1 MPIYSQSHNPAHPA
15 GERPGSQHT
24 RANTRQATVATSPFA
39 MLMASAAVIL
49 AFAMVCP
56 RSHADDKTPADM
68 VIRGGR
74 VVTVDRNFRIVDAM
88 AIRKGRVVAVGTNK
102 KIAKW
107 VGRSTRVIELR
118 GRMVLPGLI
127 DSHVHAGSASR
138 YEADHEIPSMETIAD
153 VLSYIRG
160 RTRLVPKGEWITLRQ
175 VFITRL
181 KEQRYPTR
189 TELDS
194 VAPDHPVAFRTGP
207 DGSANSLALQEN
219 GIDKAFAAK
228 HPDHV
233 VVDPTTGEPTGV
245 LRRAGAVLKTRSNP
259 NRKQLTEVERD
270 NRLAELLRDYNRWGL
285 TGVIDRNCNAT
296 AQAQYERLLRDKR
309 LTVRV
314 RLSRSLG
321 TGGDQ
326 QAINSRVATIADDP
340 LYTDSHPRLRIIG
353 VKVFEDG
360 GMLTGSAYFR
370 QPWGVSRIY
379 GISDPRYRG
388 MQYIDEKRL
397 EMLVRACAKRGLAF
411 TAHCQG
417 DAAVEA
423 LVGVYEKINREI
435 PIRQTRS
442 TITHSSFMSK
452 PAIAAAAKL
461 GIGVDLQPAWLYLD
475 ARTLVAQFGE
485 RRLKY
490 FIPLKS
496 LFDAGVIAGG
506 GSDHMQK
513 IGSLRSVNP
522 YNPFL
527 GMWVAVT
534 RTARW
539 HDKPIHLEPALSREQ
554 MIRFYTINNAW
565 LMRSED
571 QVGSL
576 EIGKHADFIVIDKNL
591 LTCQAAEIRSTRV
604 LATWLDGELI
614 HGDGSFR

>member
-1 MPIYSQSHNPAHPA
+1 MLACSQSRNLAVDRF
-15 GERPGSQHT
+15 ESQHN
-24 RANTRQATVATSPFA
+24 RPQLKQATARTSPFVLSTVTTAIVLSLA
-39 MLMASAAVIL
+39 MS
-49 AFAMVCP
+49 CST
-56 RSHADDKTPADM
+56 SHASDKTPADT

-74 VVTVDRNFRIVDAM
+74 IVTVDRNFRIVDAM
-88 AIRKGRVVAVGTNK
+88 AIHKGRVVAVGTNAE
-102 KIAKW
+102 IDRW
-107 VGRSTRVIELR
+107 VGPSTRTFELR

-127 DSHVHAGSASR
+127 DSHVHAGGASR
-138 YEADHEIPSMETIAD
+138 YEADHEIPPMDRIAD
-153 VLSYIRG
+153 VLAYIRG
-160 RTRLVPKGEWITLRQ
+160 RTQVVPKGEWITLRQ

-189 TELDS
+189 AELDS

-228 HPDHV
+228 HPDQV
-233 VVDPTTGEPTGV
+233 VVDAKTGEPTGV
-245 LRRAGAVLKTRSNP
+245 LRRAGSVLKTRPNS
-259 NRKQLTEVERD
+259 NRKQLTEAERD
-270 NRLAELLRDYNRWGL
+270 NRLVELLHDYNRWGL
-285 TGVIDRNCNAT
+285 TGVIDRNCNPT
-296 AQAQYERLLRDKR
+296 VQAQYERLLRDKR

-314 RLSRSLG
+314 RLSRGLG
-321 TGGDQ
+321 TSGDQ
-326 QAINSRVATIADDP
+326 QAIIRRVATIADDP
-340 LYTDSHPRLRIIG
+340 LYTEPHPRLRIIG

-370 QPWGVSRIY
+370 KPWGVSRIY

-397 EMLVRACAKRGLAF
+397 EMLVRACAQRGLAF

-423 LVGVYEKINREI
+423 LVGVYDKINREL
-435 PIRQTRS
+435 PIGKTRS

-452 PAIAAAAKL
+452 SAIASAAKL

-485 RRLKY
+485 RRLEH

-496 LFDAGVIAGG
+496 LFEAGVIAGG

-527 GMWVAVT
+527 GMWVAAT
-534 RTARW
+534 RSARW
-539 HDKPIHLEPALSREQ
+539 HEKPIHPEQALSRQQ

-576 EIGKHADFIVIDKNL
+576 EVGKYADFIVIDNNL
-591 LTCQAAEIRSTRV
+591 LTCKAAEIRTTRV
-604 LATWLDGELI
+604 LATWLDGQLV
-614 HGDGSFR
+614 HGNGTFQ